1 MLRVIDSHVHLP
13 SYSDAA
19 NVVERSRAAGVSAIV
34 SMGGDLKSSTRS
46 MSLSREYPDY
56 VHPCIGVH
64 PSEVLKVNPDEAY
77 SFVEVNARRVV
88 AVGEIGLDYSYSFA
102 KPREVREQQR
112 IIYERLVSI
121 ASDNGLPVSV
131 HSRSAYSDSLSILRK
146 HDSVQAV
153 FHWYDGPLEVLGE
166 ILDHGYYV
174 SATPAV
180 EYSKGHRAALQV
192 APLERILV
200 ETDSPVYLRNL
211 GRQSEPADVLVTV
224 RWLAELKGESVD
236 EVMRVSTLNTE
247 TLFRLDHMSQS
258 RLE

>member
-1 MLRVIDSHVHLP
+1 LSVIDSHVHLP
-13 SYSDAA
+13 SYSDVAA
-19 NVVERSRAAGVSAIV
+19 VVERSRTEGVGAIV
-34 SMGGDLKSSTRS
+34 SMGGDPESSIRTIN
-46 MSLSREYPDY
+46 LSREYPDY
-56 VHPCIGVH
+56 IHPCIGVH
-64 PSEVLKVNPDEAY
+64 PSEVLNVNADEAY
-77 SFVEVNARRVV
+77 SFVEANAGRVV
-88 AVGEIGLDYSYSFA
+88 AIGEIGLDYSYGFA
-102 KPREVREQQR
+102 KPREVRELQR

-121 ASDNGLPVSV
+121 AGDHGLPVSV
-131 HSRSAYSDSLSILRK
+131 HSRSAYRDSLSILRK

-153 FHWYDGPLEVLGE
+153 FHWYDGPLDVLGE
-166 ILDHGYYV
+166 ILDYGYYV

-180 EYSKGHRAALQV
+180 EYSKGHRAALLE

-224 RWLAELKGESVD
+224 RGLAELKGESVD
-236 EVMRVSTLNTE
+236 EIMRVSTLNTE